1 MMYIL
6 KRYWKFIV
14 FFISVVIVSTISY
27 FYFDDNN
34 EVTTVSENKL
44 SIEKVEKDI
53 QNEKQEEIKKTI
65 FVDVKGYVNN
75 PGVYEVDENKRVIDA
90 INLAGG
96 LKSNAI
102 TSNLNLSKKLTD
114 EMLIIIYSKQE
125 INTYIS
131 KLEKENVEIK
141 EVSCV
146 STECICPDVKN
157 DACINKEEINI
168 EDEQSKQEKIEQ
180 KNDKIS
186 INNAT
191 KEELMTLD
199 GIGES
204 KANNIIKYRQENKF
218 NTIEDIK
225 NVSGI
230 GDAAFE
236 KIKDKITL

>member
-96 LKSNAI
+96 LKGNAI

-114 EMLIIIYSKQE
+114 EMLIIVYSKQE
-125 INTYIS
+125 INTYMS

-141 EVSCV
+141 EISCV
-146 STECICPDVKN
+146 NTECICPDIKN

-168 EDEQSKQEKIEQ
+168 EDEQAKEEKTEQ